1 MFIKTWFGNY
11 AMARIIP
18 FAFKNHNSILFDI
31 DARLKFFVLCLLNV
45 SILSAPIILCFVF
58 SGILIFCFWQSNIN
72 FLNILKKI
80 KYFIILLLIVFASRA
95 ISFDDNNFSFQITEH
110 GIKNGFLVSFKFF
123 LIMLTSIL
131 FSLTTTPLM
140 LKNAIQWFLKPIF
153 FIPEKRVALMISLSL
168 KFMPIILRHTKEISN
183 AQQARCGN
191 LQKNPVKRITL
202 LIFILFKKIFLS
214 ADNLSLSM
222 QARCYNEDRTE
233 PEFRKNKTN

>member
-168 KFMPIILRHTKEISN
+168 KFMPIILGAKKLFSCCFIN
-183 AQQARCGN
+183 AFLNINNFVCIQTPKKFQSQMHCIRI
-191 LQKNPVKRITL
+191 NPLCFDAKRL
-202 LIFILFKKIFLS
+202 YLILNIF
-214 ADNLSLSM
+214 
-222 QARCYNEDRTE
+222 
-233 PEFRKNKTN
+233 